1 MIGYEIS
8 LYFFLIAMV
17 YSSVG
22 FGGGS
27 SYLAL
32 MAFIGVDIQLLK
44 VVSLLCNMTVVSGGV
59 YWFWKRGYLKWKK
72 VLPLTIL
79 SIPLAYFGG
88 SIQLTERIFFLIAGG
103 ALILAGT
110 LVLFQKPILIKRE
123 KENSSSMSVNMG
135 VGGGIG
141 FLSGLIGIGGGIFL
155 SPFLHLI
162 RWDKV
167 KVIAATASFF
177 ILVNSIAGLAGQFS
191 NDIKIQDWKPVL
203 LLLLAVFIGGQIG
216 SRWGSGKLSPRKV
229 KVVTGVLVLLVGIRI
244 FIKYL

>member
-8 LYFFLIAMV
+8 LYFFLIAMI

-32 MAFIGVDIQLLK
+32 MALFGIDFQFLK
-44 VVSLLCNMTVVSGGV
+44 IIALLCNITVVSGGV
-59 YWFWKRGYLKWKK
+59 YWFWKRGYLNWKK

-79 SIPLAYFGG
+79 SVPLAFIGG
-88 SIQLTERIFFLIAGG
+88 SIQLEERIFFLIAGV
-103 ALILAGT
+103 ALTVAGI
-110 LVLFQKPILIKRE
+110 LVLIQKPLLE
-123 KENSSSMSVNMG
+123 KARQINSDSLPLNSA

-155 SPFLHLI
+155 SPFLNLI

-177 ILVNSIAGLAGQFS
+177 ILVNSLAGLAGQFS
-191 NDIKIQDWKPVL
+191 KGVLVQDWKPVL
-203 LLLLAVFIGGQIG
+203 ILILAVLIGGQIG
-216 SRWGSGKLSPRKV
+216 SRWGSGKLSPDRV
-229 KVVTGVLVLLVGIRI
+229 RMLTAVLVLFVGIRI
-244 FIKYL
+244 FIKYF

>member
-8 LYFFLIAMV
+8 FYFFLIAMV

-32 MAFIGVDIQLLK
+32 MAIFGLDFQVLK
-44 VVSLLCNMTVVSGGV
+44 IIALLCNIIVVSGGV
-59 YWFWKRGYLKWKK
+59 YWFWKRGFLDWKK
-72 VLPLTIL
+72 VLPLTLL
-79 SIPLAYFGG
+79 SIPLAFLGG
-88 SIQLTERIFFLIAGG
+88 SIELTERIFFLIAGF
-103 ALILAGT
+103 ALTIAGIL
-110 LVLFQKPILIKRE
+110 VMIQKPLVDKTTLGHF
-123 KENSSSMSVNMG
+123 NSAYANMG

-162 RWDKV
+162 RWDKA

-177 ILVNSIAGLAGQFS
+177 ILVNSIAGLAGQLS
-191 NDIKIQDWKPVL
+191 NGMVIQDWKPL
-203 LLLLAVFIGGQIG
+203 ALLLLAVLIGGQIG
-216 SRWGSGKLSPRKV
+216 SRWGSGKLSPEKV
-229 KVVTGVLVLLVGIRI
+229 RLVTAILVLFVGIRI
-244 FIKYL
+244 FVKYL

>member
-1 MIGYEIS
+1 
-8 LYFFLIAMV
+8 V

-32 MAFIGVDIQLLK
+32 MAIFGVDFQVLK
-44 VVSLLCNMTVVSGGV
+44 AIALLCNIIVVTGGV
-59 YWFWKRGYLKWKK
+59 YWFWKRGFLDWKK
-72 VLPLTIL
+72 VLPLTLL
-79 SIPLAYFGG
+79 SIPLAYLGG
-88 SIQLTERIFFLIAGG
+88 SIELTERIFFLIAGV
-103 ALILAGT
+103 ALTVAGIL
-110 LVLFQKPILIKRE
+110 VMIQKPLVDNTQLGHF
-123 KENSSSMSVNMG
+123 NSAYANMG
-135 VGGGIG
+135 VGGAIG

-162 RWDKV
+162 RWDKA

-177 ILVNSIAGLAGQFS
+177 ILVNSIAGLAGQVS
-191 NDIKIQDWKPVL
+191 NGMAIQDWKPVA

-216 SRWGSGKLSPRKV
+216 SRWGSGKLSPQKV
-229 KVVTGVLVLLVGIRI
+229 RLVTAVLVLFVGIRI